1 MRISSGAVSSHHRSL
16 QRCHRR
22 VQACG
27 FTLVELLIAIA
38 IIAIIIALSIP
49 VIGTVRKQSQNTQ
62 CLSNLRQL
70 SSLVSSYLAENNQKM
85 YADDRFK
92 GLTDSRDGYWA
103 SAIRESLGMTVQG
116 VPATGGVVNMVI
128 CPADPHKGGWQS
140 LGAVNGIS
148 SGANLDA
155 EGIHLKSYLPNRYVL
170 NYRTTEFPEPSKIV
184 MFTEFPWGTTGT
196 RSIWGDTASWYNL
209 LPKGWHGGRINVL
222 FMDFHIESVSVADLQ
237 PGGSRFSGWNF
248 RYPSP
253 AVAK

>member
-1 MRISSGAVSSHHRSL
+1 MRTSPGTVSLHHRSL
-16 QRCHRR
+16 RRCRRR

-27 FTLVELLIAIA
+27 FTLAELLVAIA
-38 IIAIIIALSIP
+38 IIAIILAFSIP
-49 VIGTVRKQSQNTQ
+49 VVSTARKQSQNTQ

-116 VPATGGVVNMVI
+116 VPATGGVVNIVI
-128 CPADPHKGGWQS
+128 CPADPHKGGWKN
-140 LGAVNGIS
+140 LGAVNGVPT
-148 SGANLDA
+148 GANLAA
-155 EGIHLKSYLPNRYVL
+155 EGIRLKSYLPNRYVL
-170 NYRTTEFPEPSKIV
+170 NYRITEFEEPSKIV
-184 MFTEFPWGTTGT
+184 MFTEFPWGITGT
-196 RSIWGDTASWYNL
+196 RSIWGDSANWNNL
-209 LPKGWHGGRINVL
+209 LPKDWHGGRINVL
-222 FMDFHIESVSVADLQ
+222 FMDFHIESVPVADLQ
-237 PGGSRFSGWNF
+237 PGGSRFAGWNS